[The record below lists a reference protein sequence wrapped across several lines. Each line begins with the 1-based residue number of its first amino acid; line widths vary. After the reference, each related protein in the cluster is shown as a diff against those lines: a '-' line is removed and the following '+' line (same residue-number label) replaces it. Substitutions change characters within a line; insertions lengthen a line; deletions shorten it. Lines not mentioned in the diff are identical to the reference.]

1 MIVSEDVLK
10 HKMKSQMFEMQVEIQ
25 SHAKKKEKKIEK
37 KGAVSI
43 NKSKIQVSSS
53 GKIRGLNFFYLN
65 LEIFSYFFS

>member
-1 MIVSEDVLK
+1 MP
-10 HKMKSQMFEMQVEIQ
+10 
-25 SHAKKKEKKIEK
+25 KKEKKIEK